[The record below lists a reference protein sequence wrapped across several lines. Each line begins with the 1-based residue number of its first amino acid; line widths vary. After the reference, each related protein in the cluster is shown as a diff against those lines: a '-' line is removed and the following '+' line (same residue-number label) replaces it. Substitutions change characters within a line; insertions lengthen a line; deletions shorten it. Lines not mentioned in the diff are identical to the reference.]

1 MNKLLLVLLILCVWL
16 SVNSCGKKDSP
27 STATSTTTGNS
38 TETVFIYPY
47 STSAKD
53 ADVADSVV
61 NTCHSTSSGYTYAP
75 FYSTSTHDLKDRLP
89 SSKWSNPVYSLQGHK
104 ISSSWENLW
113 DGNIDMSLHQA
124 EVIYDNYSTS
134 SAASGG
140 TGFWTGTKSD
150 GTFSGNNCR
159 DWSSSSS
166 SDNVTWGSFLKMGS
180 SLWIDNGT
188 ILCGG
193 SSAYK
198 KYFLCFMYN

>member
-27 STATSTTTGNS
+27 STATSTTTDNS
-38 TETVFIYPY
+38 TQSVFIYAY
-47 STSAKD
+47 STTSRD
-53 ADVADSVV
+53 GDYGNDVIY
-61 NTCHSTSSGYTYAP
+61 TCYGTNSSGYTSAP

-89 SSKWSNPVYSLQGHK
+89 SSKWSYPVKSLQGHT

-124 EVIYDNYSTS
+124 EVLYDNVS
-134 SAASGG
+134 SAG

-159 DWSSSSS
+159 DWSNGNT
-166 SDNVTWGSFLKMGS
+166 DNGTWGSLLINDNS
-180 SLWIDNGT
+180 SWINNGT
-188 ILCGG
+188 KTCD
-193 SSAYK
+193 SNTF
-198 KYFLCFMYN
+198 FLCFMYN